1 MNERRIPVI
10 GGGLAGSE
18 AAWQLA
24 ELGYDVDLFEMR
36 PVRET
41 PAHRTGDL
49 AEIVCTNSFKAEA
62 LDTPHGLLKA
72 EMRMLG
78 CMLLDI
84 ADSTRVPAGAALAV
98 DRDAFSREV
107 SRRLKAHPRIR
118 VIHEEVTELPAAPAI
133 VATGPL
139 TSDALSASICARL
152 GDQHLA
158 FFDSIA
164 PIVAGESLLEDVV
177 YRASRYGKGDADYL
191 NCPMNESEYGGF
203 LDALLEADIHRAPEW
218 DEVPYFEGCLPIE
231 VMASRGRDTLRFGPM
246 RPVGLNDPRTGQRP
260 FAVVQLRTEDRDG
273 RMWNLVGFQTRLKLG
288 EQQRVFR
295 MIPGLEQAEFLRYG
309 SIHRNTYLNTPAR
322 LSPHGGPRDEPGLLF
337 AGQLTGVEGYTESI
351 ASGLVAALNLHRIL
365 TGEEGPSLPP
375 PVTMLGGLYR
385 YLSEANPE
393 TFQPMNANF
402 GLLDPLPVRTRG
414 RRARRIAHGSRALE
428 SMREWCRSIGREP
441 AQLPTRILATASP

>member
-1 MNERRIPVI
+1 MTERRIPVI

-49 AEIVCTNSFKAEA
+49 AEVVCTNSFKAES

-78 CMLLDI
+78 CQLLEI
-84 ADSTRVPAGAALAV
+84 ADATRVPAGAALAV
-98 DRDAFSREV
+98 DREEFSGEV
-107 SRRLKAHPRIR
+107 SRRLGSHPRIR
-118 VIHEEVTELPAAPAI
+118 IVREEVTELPIAPAI
-133 VATGPL
+133 IATGPL
-139 TSDALSASICARL
+139 TSDALAESISRRL
-152 GDQHLA
+152 GEQHLA

-164 PIVAGESLLEDVV
+164 PIVAGESLRHDIV

-191 NCPMNESEYGGF
+191 NCPMDESEYGAF
-203 LDALLEADIHRAPEW
+203 LAALLAADVHRAPEW

-231 VMASRGRDTLRFGPM
+231 VMAGRGPETLRYGPM
-246 RPVGLNDPRTGQRP
+246 RPVGLNDPRTGLRP
-260 FAVVQLRTEDRDG
+260 HAVVQLRTEDQDG

-288 EQQRVFR
+288 EQQRVFQL
-295 MIPGLEQAEFLRYG
+295 IPGLEDAEFLRFG
-309 SIHRNTYLNTPAR
+309 SIHRNTYLNAPAR
-322 LSPHGGPRDEPGLLF
+322 LSPHGGLPDEPGLLF

-365 TGEEGPSLPP
+365 RGEDPALPP

-385 YLSEANPE
+385 YLSDANPG

-402 GLLDPLPVRTRG
+402 GLLDPLQVRTRG
-414 RRARRIAHGSRALE
+414 RRARRNAHAARALE
-428 SMREWCRSIGREP
+428 AMGDWCRGIG
-441 AQLPTRILATASP
+441 QLPAELPERILATATP

>member
-1 MNERRIPVI
+1 MTERRIPVV

-41 PAHRTGDL
+41 PAHRTGEL
-49 AEIVCTNSFKAEA
+49 AEVVCTNSFKAEA

-78 CMLLDI
+78 CQLLEI
-84 ADSTRVPAGAALAV
+84 ADATRVPAGAALAV
-98 DRDAFSREV
+98 DREEFSGEV
-107 SRRLKAHPRIR
+107 SRRLGSHPRIR
-118 VIHEEVTELPAAPAI
+118 IVREEVTELPIAPAI
-133 VATGPL
+133 IATGPL
-139 TSDALSASICARL
+139 TSDALAERISRRL
-152 GDQHLA
+152 GEQHLA

-164 PIVAGESLLEDVV
+164 PIVAGESLRHDIV

-191 NCPMNESEYGGF
+191 NCPMDESEYGAF
-203 LDALLEADIHRAPEW
+203 LAALLAADVHHAPEW

-231 VMASRGRDTLRFGPM
+231 VMAGRGPETLRYGPM
-246 RPVGLNDPRTGQRP
+246 RPVGLNDPRTGLRP
-260 FAVVQLRTEDRDG
+260 HAVVQLRTEDQDG

-288 EQQRVFR
+288 EQQRVFQL
-295 MIPGLEQAEFLRYG
+295 IPGLEDAEFLRFG
-309 SIHRNTYLNTPAR
+309 SIHRNTYLNAPAR
-322 LSPHGGPRDEPGLLF
+322 LSPHGGLPDEPGLLF

-365 TGEEGPSLPP
+365 RGEDPALPP

-385 YLSEANPE
+385 YLSDANPK

-402 GLLDPLPVRTRG
+402 GLLDPLQVRTRG
-414 RRARRIAHGSRALE
+414 RRARRNAHAARALE
-428 SMREWCRSIGREP
+428 AMGDWCRDIG
-441 AQLPTRILATASP
+441 QLPAELPERILATATP

>member
-1 MNERRIPVI
+1 MTGRRIPVI

-24 ELGYDVDLFEMR
+24 EFGYSVDLYEMR
-36 PVRET
+36 PGRET

-49 AEIVCTNSFKAEA
+49 AEVVCTNSFKAEA

-78 CMLLDI
+78 CMLLEV
-84 ADSTRVPAGAALAV
+84 ADETRVPAGAALAV
-98 DRDAFSREV
+98 DRGEFSTEV
-107 SRRLKAHPRIR
+107 SRRLRSHPRIR
-118 VIHEEVTELPAAPAI
+118 VIQEEVTELPAAPAI
-133 VATGPL
+133 IATGPL
-139 TSDALSASICARL
+139 TSDALSASISSRL
-152 GDQHLA
+152 GEQHLA

-164 PIVAGESLLEDVV
+164 PIVAGESLLEQVV

-191 NCPMNESEYGGF
+191 NCPMDESEYGAF
-203 LDALLEADIHRAPEW
+203 LDALLEADVHRAPEW

-246 RPVGLNDPRTGQRP
+246 RPVGLTDPRTGLRP
-260 FAVVQLRTEDRDG
+260 YAVVQLRMEDRDG
-273 RMWNLVGFQTRLKLG
+273 RMWNLVGFQTRLKLS
-288 EQQRVFR
+288 EQKRVFR
-295 MIPGLEQAEFLRYG
+295 MIPGLEEAEFLRFG
-309 SIHRNTYLNTPAR
+309 SIHRNTYLNAPAR
-322 LSPHGGPRDEPGLLF
+322 LSPYGDPPDEPGLLF

-351 ASGLVAALNLHRIL
+351 ASGLVAAINLQRFL
-365 TGEEGPSLPP
+365 TGQSSALPP

-385 YLSEANPE
+385 YLSDANPE

-414 RRARRIAHGSRALE
+414 RRARRNAHAARAVE
-428 SMREWCRSIGREP
+428 SMRSWCLDIGRDP
-441 AQLPTRILATASP
+441 AELPERILATANP

>member
-1 MNERRIPVI
+1 MTERRIPVV

-41 PAHRTGDL
+41 PAHRTGEL
-49 AEIVCTNSFKAEA
+49 AEVVCTNSFKAEA

-78 CMLLDI
+78 CQLLEI
-84 ADSTRVPAGAALAV
+84 ADATRVPAGAALAV
-98 DRDAFSREV
+98 DREEFSGEV
-107 SRRLKAHPRIR
+107 SRRLGSHPRIR
-118 VIHEEVTELPAAPAI
+118 IVREEVTELPIAPAI
-133 VATGPL
+133 IATGPL
-139 TSDALSASICARL
+139 TSDALAERISRRL
-152 GDQHLA
+152 GEQHSA

-164 PIVAGESLLEDVV
+164 PIVAGESLRHDIV

-191 NCPMNESEYGGF
+191 NCPMDESEYGAF
-203 LDALLEADIHRAPEW
+203 LAALLAADVHRAPEW

-231 VMASRGRDTLRFGPM
+231 VMAGRGPETLRYGPM
-246 RPVGLNDPRTGQRP
+246 RPVGLNDPRTGLRP
-260 FAVVQLRTEDRDG
+260 HAVVQLRTEDQDG

-288 EQQRVFR
+288 EQQRVFQL
-295 MIPGLEQAEFLRYG
+295 IPGLEDAEFLRFG
-309 SIHRNTYLNTPAR
+309 SIHRNTYLNAPAR
-322 LSPHGGPRDEPGLLF
+322 LSPHGGLPDEPGLLF

-365 TGEEGPSLPP
+365 RGEDPALPP

-385 YLSEANPE
+385 YLSDANPE

-402 GLLDPLPVRTRG
+402 GLLDPLQVRTRG
-414 RRARRIAHGSRALE
+414 RRARRNAHAARALE
-428 SMREWCRSIGREP
+428 AMGDWCRDIG
-441 AQLPTRILATASP
+441 QLPAELPERILATATP

>member
-24 ELGYDVDLFEMR
+24 EFGYDVDLFEMR

-49 AEIVCTNSFKAEA
+49 AEVVCTNSFKAEA

-78 CMLLDI
+78 CLLLQI
-84 ADSTRVPAGAALAV
+84 ADETRVPAGSALAV
-98 DRDAFSREV
+98 DRDEFSGEV
-107 SRRLKAHPRIR
+107 SRRLRSHARIR
-118 VIHEEVTELPAAPAI
+118 VIQEEVTEVPAAPAI

-152 GDQHLA
+152 GEQHLA

-191 NCPMNESEYGGF
+191 NCPMDESEYGAF
-203 LDALLEADIHRAPEW
+203 LDALLEADVHRAPEW
-218 DEVPYFEGCLPIE
+218 DQVPYFEGCLPIE
-231 VMASRGRDTLRFGPM
+231 VMAARGRDTLRFGPM
-246 RPVGLNDPRTGQRP
+246 RPVGLTDPRTGRRP

-295 MIPGLEQAEFLRYG
+295 MIPGLESAEFLRFG
-309 SIHRNTYLNTPAR
+309 SIHRNTYLNSPAR
-322 LSPHGGPRDEPGLLF
+322 LAPHGGLPDEPGLLF

-351 ASGLVAALNLHRIL
+351 ASGLLAALNLHRIL
-365 TGEEGPSLPP
+365 AGEAPALPP
-375 PVTMLGGLYR
+375 PVTMLGGLCR
-385 YLSEANPE
+385 YLQEANPE

-414 RRARRIAHGSRALE
+414 RRARRTAHASRALE
-428 SMREWCRSIGREP
+428 SMRGWCSGIGREP
-441 AQLPTRILATASP
+441 ADLPARILATADP

>member
-1 MNERRIPVI
+1 MTERRIPVI

-36 PVRET
+36 PVRQT

-49 AEIVCTNSFKAEA
+49 AEVVCTNSFKAEA

-72 EMRMLG
+72 EMRLLG
-78 CMLLDI
+78 CQLLEI
-84 ADSTRVPAGAALAV
+84 ADATRVPAGAALAV
-98 DRDAFSREV
+98 DRDEFSAAV
-107 SRRLKAHPRIR
+107 SRRLRSHPRIR
-118 VIHEEVTELPAAPAI
+118 VIQDEVTELPLAPAI
-133 VATGPL
+133 IATGPL
-139 TSDALSASICARL
+139 TSDALADSISRRL
-152 GDQHLA
+152 GGEHLS

-164 PIVAGESLLEDVV
+164 PIVAGESLQADIV

-191 NCPMNESEYGGF
+191 NCPMDESDYGAF
-203 LDALLEADIHRAPEW
+203 LAALLAADVHRAPEW

-231 VMASRGRDTLRFGPM
+231 VMAARGPDTLRYGPM
-246 RPVGLNDPRTGQRP
+246 RPVGLEDPRTGRRP

-288 EQQRVFR
+288 EQQRVFQ
-295 MIPGLEQAEFLRYG
+295 MIPGLEDAEFLRFG

-322 LSPHGGPRDEPGLLF
+322 LSPSGGLPDEPGLLF

-365 TGEEGPSLPP
+365 RAEEPALPP

-385 YLSEANPE
+385 YLSDANPE

-414 RRARRIAHGSRALE
+414 RRARRNAHAARALE
-428 SMREWCRSIGREP
+428 AMRDWCRDIGQVP
-441 AQLPTRILATASP
+441 AALPARILATATS

>member
-1 MNERRIPVI
+1 MNERRVPVI

-24 ELGYDVDLFEMR
+24 ERGYDVDLFEMR
-36 PVRET
+36 PVQET

-49 AEIVCTNSFKAEA
+49 AEVVCTNSFKAEA

-78 CMLLDI
+78 CMLLGI

-98 DRDAFSREV
+98 DRDEFSGEV
-107 SRRLKAHPRIR
+107 SRRLNSHPRIR
-118 VIHEEVTELPAAPAI
+118 VIREEVTEVPAAPAI

-139 TSDALSASICARL
+139 TSDALSASICALL

-191 NCPMNESEYGGF
+191 NCPMNESEYGAF
-203 LDALLEADIHRAPEW
+203 LDALLEADVHRAPEW

-231 VMASRGRDTLRFGPM
+231 VMAARGRDTLRFGPM

-309 SIHRNTYLNTPAR
+309 SIHRNTYLNSPAR
-322 LSPHGGPRDEPGLLF
+322 LSPHGGPPDEPGLLF

-365 TGEEGPSLPP
+365 TGEDPSIPP

-414 RRARRIAHGSRALE
+414 RRARRIAHSSRALE
-428 SMREWCRSIGREP
+428 SMREWCLSIGLEP
-441 AQLPTRILATASP
+441 TDLPARILATASP

>member
-24 ELGYDVDLFEMR
+24 EFGYDVDLFEMR
-36 PVRET
+36 PAHAT

-72 EMRMLG
+72 EMRLLG
-78 CMLLDI
+78 CRLLKI
-84 ADSTRVPAGAALAV
+84 ADATRVPAGAALAV
-98 DRDAFSREV
+98 DRDRFSGEV
-107 SRRLKAHPRIR
+107 SRQLRSHPRVR
-118 VIHEEVTELPAAPAI
+118 VVQEEVRVLPAAPAI

-139 TSDALSASICARL
+139 TSDALSDSIRGRL
-152 GDQHLA
+152 GEEHLA

-164 PIVAGESLLEDVV
+164 PIVSGESLRNEVV
-177 YRASRYGKGDADYL
+177 YRASRYGKGGADYL
-191 NCPMNESEYGGF
+191 NCPMDEAEYGTF
-203 LDALLEADIHRAPEW
+203 LDALLDADVHRAPEW

-231 VMASRGRDTLRFGPM
+231 VMAGRGRDTLRFGPM
-246 RPVGLNDPRTGQRP
+246 RPVGLQDPRTGRRP
-260 FAVVQLRTEDRDG
+260 HAVVQLRMEDRDG

-288 EQQRVFR
+288 EQKRVFR
-295 MIPGLEQAEFLRYG
+295 LIPGLEEAEILRFG
-309 SIHRNTYLNTPAR
+309 SIHRNTYLNSPGS
-322 LSPHGGPRDEPGLLF
+322 LSRHGGAPDEPGLLF

-351 ASGLVAALNLHRIL
+351 ASGLVAALNLRRVMRGDEPAI
-365 TGEEGPSLPP
+365 PP

-385 YLSEANPE
+385 YLSEADPA

-402 GLLDPLPVRTRG
+402 GLLDPLPTRTRG
-414 RRARRIAHGSRALE
+414 RRARRTAHAVRALE
-428 SMREWCRSIGREP
+428 ALREWCNEIGQEP
-441 AQLPTRILATASP
+441 GELPDRILSTAGP

>member
-1 MNERRIPVI
+1 MTESRIPVI

-41 PAHRTGDL
+41 PAHRTADL
-49 AEIVCTNSFKAEA
+49 AEVVCTNSFKAEA

-78 CMLLDI
+78 CQLLEI
-84 ADSTRVPAGAALAV
+84 ADATRVPAGAALAV
-98 DRDAFSREV
+98 DREEFSGEV
-107 SRRLKAHPRIR
+107 SRRLGSHPRIR
-118 VIHEEVTELPAAPAI
+118 IVLEEVTELPIAPAI
-133 VATGPL
+133 IATGPL
-139 TSDALSASICARL
+139 TSDALAESISRRL
-152 GDQHLA
+152 GEQHLS

-164 PIVAGESLLEDVV
+164 PIVAGESLRHEIV

-191 NCPMNESEYGGF
+191 NCPMDESEYGEF
-203 LDALLEADIHRAPEW
+203 LAALLAADVHRAPEW

-231 VMASRGRDTLRFGPM
+231 VMAGRGPETLRYGPM
-246 RPVGLNDPRTGQRP
+246 RPVGLNDPRTGRRP
-260 FAVVQLRTEDRDG
+260 HAVVQLRMEDQDG

-288 EQQRVFR
+288 EQKRVFQL
-295 MIPGLEQAEFLRYG
+295 IPGLEDVEFLRFG
-309 SIHRNTYLNTPAR
+309 SIHRNTYLNAPAR
-322 LSPHGGPRDEPGLLF
+322 LSPHGGLPDEPGLLF

-365 TGEEGPSLPP
+365 RGEDPALPP

-385 YLSEANPE
+385 YLSDANPE

-402 GLLDPLPVRTRG
+402 GLLDPLQVRTRG
-414 RRARRIAHGSRALE
+414 RRARRNAHAARALE
-428 SMREWCRSIGREP
+428 AMRDWCRGIGR
-441 AQLPTRILATASP
+441 LPEELPERILATATP